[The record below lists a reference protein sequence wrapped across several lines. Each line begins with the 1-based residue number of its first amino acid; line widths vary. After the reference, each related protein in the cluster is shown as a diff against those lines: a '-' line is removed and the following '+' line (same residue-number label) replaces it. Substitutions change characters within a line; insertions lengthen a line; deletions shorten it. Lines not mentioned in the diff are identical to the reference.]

1 MVMTMRRVIIK
12 LNNAKIGKAEMRTTE
27 IRQAEMA
34 GFTIIETL
42 DK

>member
-1 MVMTMRRVIIK
+1 MVMTMRRVIVK
-12 LNNAKIGKAEMRTTE
+12 LNNATIGKVEMTTIE
-27 IRQAEMA
+27 IRHAEMA

>member
-1 MVMTMRRVIIK
+1 MVMTMRRVIVK
-12 LNNAKIGKAEMRTTE
+12 LNNATIGKVEMTTTE

>member
-12 LNNAKIGKAEMRTTE
+12 LNNATIGKTEMTVKE